1 MNNQLLEFIEALC
14 QEIRLEGALN
24 SPLLA
29 AVDRLQND
37 LEGLAQHYASP
48 APTGGE
54 EILALMR
61 EAVALHLEALDSLL
75 DQQPD
80 SLPAVVQMNHGA
92 VEGEPQAARR
102 GVAIGRAGRDEPCL

>member
-37 LEGLAQHYASP
+37 LEGLARHYAHS

-54 EILALMR
+54 PMLALMR
-61 EAVALHLEALDSLL
+61 EAIALHLEALDCLL

-80 SLPAVVQMNHGA
+80 SLPAAVQMA
-92 VEGEPQAARR
+92 REAADLLSQAEALV
-102 GVAIGRAGRDEPCL
+102 GQAQLEEETEQA